1 MKARALPAHRPATSP
16 HRMLRAISACFVA
29 LCLLAA
35 CSQAPPPPT
44 LITVPNVV
52 GEPLP
57 QAEATLQAA
66 GLGSE
71 SRVEGPCPACPAP
84 VNAPPTPTVL
94 KQTPA
99 AGSHAAK
106 GTVVVLTHY
115 CQC

>member
-71 SRVEGPCPACPAP
+71 SRVEGPCPGCPPAINP
-84 VNAPPTPTVL
+84 SPTPTVL
-94 KQTPA
+94 RQTPA

-106 GTVVVLTHY
+106 GTVVVLTHE